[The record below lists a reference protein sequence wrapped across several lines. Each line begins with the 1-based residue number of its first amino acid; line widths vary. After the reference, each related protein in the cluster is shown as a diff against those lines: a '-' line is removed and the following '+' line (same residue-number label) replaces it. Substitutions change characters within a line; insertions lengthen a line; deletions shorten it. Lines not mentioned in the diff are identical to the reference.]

1 MEEIKKLNEAV
12 MGKDI
17 QNQKLQ
23 REILMI
29 KEVSSEKEKEAKE
42 MLEQIK
48 KNNLQAQGKLL
59 KWQYLI

>member
-1 MEEIKKLNEAV
+1 LAN
-12 MGKDI
+12 KDI